1 MLAQYIYR
9 VMKWTDQIDLN
20 YKFSFSGIFYQ
31 KYHFTSSQFVLS
43 IHHIDIHS
51 TRAEGDNEH
60 SHQVPPNN
68 GGLGDSLHK
77 DLNLG
82 NDGGEKTSC
91 RKSSRQAGLTSI
103 CRRAK
108 SEELQS

>member
-20 YKFSFSGIFYQ
+20 YKFSFSRIFYQ

-51 TRAEGDNEH
+51 TRAVIKYPQIMEDLVTH
-60 SHQVPPNN
+60 ST
-68 GGLGDSLHK
+68 K
-77 DLNLG
+77 I
-82 NDGGEKTSC
+82 
-91 RKSSRQAGLTSI
+91 SI
-103 CRRAK
+103 
-108 SEELQS
+108 